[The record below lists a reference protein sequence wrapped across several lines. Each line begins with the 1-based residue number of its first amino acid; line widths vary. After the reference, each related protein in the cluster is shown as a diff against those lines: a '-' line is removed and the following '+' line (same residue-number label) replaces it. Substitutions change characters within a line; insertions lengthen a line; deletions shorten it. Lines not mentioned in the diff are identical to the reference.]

1 MNAITLKRRVPRHKN
16 SGGTRTARKENVMG
30 PKTKDDNTGAA
41 FEEDINSL
49 YDAPEEDEEEEQDDD
64 E

>member
-1 MNAITLKRRVPRHKN
+1 
-16 SGGTRTARKENVMG
+16 MG

-41 FEEDINSL
+41 FEEDISSL
-49 YDAPEEDEEEEQDDD
+49 YNEPEEEDEEEQDD